1 MLVDGKFFFIS
12 LPRCASTSF
21 MISCLKQGIKIE
33 HFDSSWNIENQH
45 RVDLMKMTNEEI
57 ADNLT
62 HGHES
67 ILNLERKFG
76 KGYDIVSV
84 KRDMHDQ
91 FISLWKHILDEIH
104 RVGDI
109 SNYNIFKELTEDD
122 ILFYNSNDI
131 TNPEDVANTFYEF
144 MRRLA
149 IKSWHPYTE
158 VAVKILYSP
167 ISQYHDNYANI
178 IWFDIKNLGELE
190 KWVSNKLNK
199 PFKLEKINSS
209 QHFECA
215 LKNTENYRKKYDN
228 IYKKFTSCK
237 RLRTLL

>member
-21 MISCLKQGIKIE
+21 MISCLKQGIKLE
-33 HFDSSWNIENQH
+33 HFNSRWDIENQH
-45 RVDLMKMTNEEI
+45 QVDLEKMTNEEI

-67 ILNLERKFG
+67 IIILEEKFG
-76 KGYDIVSV
+76 KGYDIISI
-84 KRDMHDQ
+84 KRDKYEQ

-109 SNYNIFKELTEDD
+109 DSYNIFKELTEED
-122 ILFYNSNDI
+122 ILFYTSNKINS
-131 TNPEDVANTFYEF
+131 TEDVAETFYNF
-144 MRRLA
+144 MKRLN

-158 VAVKILYSP
+158 IAIKILYPPLSH
-167 ISQYHDNYANI
+167 YHEHYDNI
-178 IWFDIKNLGELE
+178 IWFDIKNLNELE
-190 KWVSNKLNK
+190 KWVSNKLGK

-209 QHFECA
+209 QHFECG
-215 LKNTENYRKKYDN
+215 LKNTENFRKKYDS
-228 IYKKFTSCK
+228 IYEKFADYKKTK
-237 RLRTLL
+237 TLL